1 MSDWGGRL
9 TNYFVRPLSPILVE
23 TPELQPLAIV
33 GLVVYDTAVPSVSF
47 LLFSNRRD
55 RNPSMYSVWSL
66 HTQADLIQN
75 RSQETQSGNTRSSG
89 VKSVQ

>member
-1 MSDWGGRL
+1 M

-47 LLFSNRRD
+47 LLF
-55 RNPSMYSVWSL
+55 
-66 HTQADLIQN
+66 LIGEIEILACTVFGHCIHRQ
-75 RSQETQSGNTRSSG
+75 T
-89 VKSVQ
+89 